1 MSLAENIKRLR
12 QTKQLSQPAL
22 AEKAHV
28 SKGYVYMLES
38 GEMTNPTL
46 DMLLKIAEALDTTI
60 AELIDQPRV
69 APVDTEAD
77 IPDSLVR
84 FIRQRR
90 RAGQSLLEED
100 IVSLAKTKFR
110 GKRPET
116 VEDWAYLYEFLHRTF
131 DR

>member
-22 AEKAHV
+22 AEKAHI

-46 DMLLKIAEALDTTI
+46 DILLKIAEALETTI

-69 APVDTEAD
+69 AQVHADAD
-77 IPDSLVR
+77 IPDSLAR
-84 FIRQRR
+84 FIRMRR
-90 RAGQSLLEED
+90 RAGQPLTEED
-100 IVSLAKTKFR
+100 IVSLANTKFR
-110 GKRPET
+110 GNRPET
-116 VEDWAYLYEFLHRTF
+116 VEDWTYLYEFLHRTF